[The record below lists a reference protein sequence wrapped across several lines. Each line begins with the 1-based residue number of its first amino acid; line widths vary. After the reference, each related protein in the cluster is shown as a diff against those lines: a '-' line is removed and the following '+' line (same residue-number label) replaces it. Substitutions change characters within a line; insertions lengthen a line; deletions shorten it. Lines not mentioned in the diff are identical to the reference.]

1 MISRSASAMLQQ
13 LAAEGVAPWLS
24 ADATTDF
31 DVDVLSHL
39 ARRELVAGAVLTGG
53 PPAAL
58 HRVCDA
64 LLPVFLATDGRAGH
78 VSVALTAGRGT
89 SAEDL
94 LDAAR
99 SLHERVGRANFLVRL
114 PVDAGGLM
122 ALRDCLAQGIGV
134 QAGPVYSEERY
145 GQLLAAFFAGM
156 ERALAAG
163 LPLHEITLVAGVP
176 VGRLDDSVNAR
187 LEAVYGPRADA
198 ARDTAAVALARCM
211 YGLREDRLSS
221 DWWRVIRTGGA
232 QLPLLLWTDPAPR
245 HMADLVGA
253 NTAHLLSLERLEKAA
268 VETELAGEALMG
280 SASEGRH
287 ALKELAVLGID
298 METMARELELSGQRG
313 E

>member
-24 ADATTDF
+24 ADITALF

-53 PPAAL
+53 PPAVL

-64 LLPVFLATDGRAGH
+64 LLPVFLASEGRAGH
-78 VSVALTAGRGT
+78 VSVAFSQAPGT

-94 LDAAR
+94 LDTAR
-99 SLHERVGRANFLVRL
+99 ALHERVGRANFLVPL

-134 QAGPVYSEERY
+134 QAGPVCTEERY
-145 GQLLAAFFAGM
+145 GQLLDAFFAGM

-163 LPLHEITLVAGVP
+163 LPLQEITLAARVP
-176 VGRLDDSVNAR
+176 VGPLDGAVDARLDA
-187 LEAVYGPRADA
+187 LTGPRAAA
-198 ARDTAAVALARCM
+198 ARGTAAVALARCLH
-211 YGLREDRLSS
+211 GLREDRLSS

-232 QLPLLLWTDPAPR
+232 QLPLLLWTDPTPR
-245 HMADLVGA
+245 QVAALVGA
-253 NTAHLLSLERLEKAA
+253 NTAHVLTVERLEKAA
-268 VETELAGEALMG
+268 AEAELAGEALMG
-280 SASEGRH
+280 AAFEGRRT
-287 ALKELAVLGID
+287 LKELAGLGVD
-298 METMARELELSGQRG
+298 LETVAQDLRRSGLG
-313 E
+313 DA